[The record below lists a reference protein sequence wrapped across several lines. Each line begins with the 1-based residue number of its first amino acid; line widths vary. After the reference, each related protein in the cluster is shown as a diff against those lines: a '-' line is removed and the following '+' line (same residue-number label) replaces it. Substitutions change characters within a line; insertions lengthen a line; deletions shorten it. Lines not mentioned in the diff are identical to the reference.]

1 MADFQSS
8 IIIRKPV
15 EEVFKYLLTLE
26 NIPEIMPN
34 VVKLEKLTEGPIKKG
49 TKLLETRNV
58 RGRETKAE
66 IEMTEYERNQIYQTK
81 SVAGGITITY
91 TYLFATIEE
100 GTQVQFEADV
110 KIKGLFSFFSRR
122 ALVKIMKQEDGY
134 LLQYLKEELEG
145 TKEENVQ

>member
-8 IIIRKPV
+8 IIIERPV
-15 EEVFKYLLTLE
+15 AEVFEYLITLE
-26 NIPEIMPN
+26 NITDIMPN

-66 IEMTEYERNQIYQTK
+66 IEIIEYEPNRVYTTE

-91 TYLFATIEE
+91 KYLFEAIEE
-100 GTQVQFEADV
+100 GTQAQFEADV

-122 ALVKIMKQEDGY
+122 ALVKILKQEDGY
-134 LLQYLKEELEG
+134 LLRYLKEEVEGKKEG
-145 TKEENVQ
+145 TE